1 MKTTEERDIEMVRA
15 LEARRAWQRENN
27 KQQNKVALLQRLRAQ
42 QETKLGILLLVCN
55 VVLLFIL
62 PQYFPS
68 PFDSI
73 AMGIGAAISFTIF
86 FFLKPESL
94 RSRRGSLIPAICLV
108 AAMWLF
114 AAVTT
119 VISLI
124 G

>member
-1 MKTTEERDIEMVRA
+1 METPPEELYLIEDSGEVAEAVR
-15 LEARRAWQRENN
+15 
-27 KQQNKVALLQRLRAQ
+27 LQRLRARQ
-42 QETKLGILLLVCN
+42 KSEVGILELVCC
-55 VVLLFIL
+55 VGLVFIV
-62 PQYFPS
+62 PEYFPS

-86 FFLKPESL
+86 FFLHPESL

-114 AAVTT
+114 AAVGT

>member
-1 MKTTEERDIEMVRA
+1 M
-15 LEARRAWQRENN
+15 
-27 KQQNKVALLQRLRAQ
+27 
-42 QETKLGILLLVCN
+42 GIFALVCC
-55 VVLLFIL
+55 VGLIFIF

-68 PFDSI
+68 PFDGI
-73 AMGIGAAISFTIF
+73 AMAIGAAISFTIF
-86 FFLKPESL
+86 FFLNPESL

-114 AAVTT
+114 AAVVT

>member
-1 MKTTEERDIEMVRA
+1 MKASDAQSMEVA
-15 LEARRAWQRENN
+15 EA
-27 KQQNKVALLQRLRAQ
+27 ALLQRLRAQ
-42 QETKLGILLLVCN
+42 QEANFGILLLVCN

-62 PQYFPS
+62 PEYSPS
-68 PFDSI
+68 PFDGI

-86 FFLKPESL
+86 FFLKTESL

-108 AAMWLF
+108 AAMWLL

>member
-1 MKTTEERDIEMVRA
+1 MEASDAQSIEVA
-15 LEARRAWQRENN
+15 KA
-27 KQQNKVALLQRLRAQ
+27 ALLQRLRAQ
-42 QETKLGILLLVCN
+42 QEAKLGTVLLLCN

-62 PQYFPS
+62 PQHVPS
-68 PFDSI
+68 PFDGI
-73 AMGIGAAISFTIF
+73 AMGIGAAISFTMF
-86 FFLKPESL
+86 FVLKPESL

-114 AAVTT
+114 AAATT

>member
-1 MKTTEERDIEMVRA
+1 MKASDAQSIEVTNA
-15 LEARRAWQRENN
+15 AR
-27 KQQNKVALLQRLRAQ
+27 LQRFRAQ
-42 QETKLGILLLVCN
+42 QESKLGILLVCN
-55 VVLLFIL
+55 VILLFIL
-62 PQYFPS
+62 PEYFPS

-86 FFLKPESL
+86 FFLKSESL

-108 AAMWLF
+108 AAMWIF

>member
-1 MKTTEERDIEMVRA
+1 MKTTDPINKEMA
-15 LEARRAWQRENN
+15 KAT
-27 KQQNKVALLQRLRAQ
+27 LLQRLRTR
-42 QETKLGILLLVCN
+42 QEAKVGILLLVCA
-55 VVLLFIL
+55 VVVLFIL
-62 PQYFPS
+62 PEFFPS

-73 AMGIGAAISFTIF
+73 AMGIGGAISFTIF
-86 FFLKPESL
+86 FFLLPESL

-108 AAMWLF
+108 AAMWLL

>member
-1 MKTTEERDIEMVRA
+1 MQTINENMKAPDAQSIE
-15 LEARRAWQRENN
+15 
-27 KQQNKVALLQRLRAQ
+27 VAKAACLQRVRTRQ
-42 QETKLGILLLVCN
+42 QTKAGILLCN

-62 PQYFPS
+62 PQLFPS
-68 PFDSI
+68 PFDCI
-73 AMGIGAAISFTIF
+73 AMGIGGAISFTIF

-108 AAMWLF
+108 VAMWLF

>member
-1 MKTTEERDIEMVRA
+1 MATPLEQLDVVEHNEEAGKAIR
-15 LEARRAWQRENN
+15 
-27 KQQNKVALLQRLRAQ
+27 LQRSRAR
-42 QETKLGILLLVCN
+42 QESRGAIVVLVCCMGL
-55 VVLLFIL
+55 VLGF

-68 PFDSI
+68 PFDNI
-73 AMGIGAAISFTIF
+73 VMGVGAAASFTLF
-86 FFLKPESL
+86 FFLNRESL

-124 G
+124 D

>member
-1 MKTTEERDIEMVRA
+1 METPPEKLDVIEDNGEVAKAVR
-15 LEARRAWQRENN
+15 
-27 KQQNKVALLQRLRAQ
+27 LQRLRAR
-42 QETKLGILLLVCN
+42 QESEVGILELVCC
-55 VVLLFIL
+55 VGLVFIV
-62 PQYFPS
+62 PEYFPS

-86 FFLKPESL
+86 FFLHPESL